1 MSLLLTQ
8 RTKGARPKTDS
19 PFVLTVVLTTLVKL
33 LLTMSRKMGK
43 KLKEP
48 GKTLSEGSPTLAMG
62 FYSPRAF
69 PRPIPFGNGTPG
81 LIGWHPWPILAPG
94 VLRSWENSFFPHHA
108 APLGFIRALPSHKT
122 LPGRIPIRGKPLFP
136 SHSSPASQV
145 PLPIN
150 YFQEDAHLWEM
161 VPPAIPPSGYLSWPL
176 CNPSLICSFMY
187 APIYSKYI

>member
-1 MSLLLTQ
+1 
-8 RTKGARPKTDS
+8 
-19 PFVLTVVLTTLVKL
+19 
-33 LLTMSRKMGK
+33 MSRKMGK

-62 FYSPRAF
+62 FYPPRAF

-108 APLGFIRALPSHKT
+108 APLGFIRALPSHQT

-136 SHSSPASQV
+136 PDHAAPLPPGCPFPSIISGRMLIRGKWSPRLFPLPATYLGRFATPPLFV
-145 PLPIN
+145 PLCM
-150 YFQEDAHLWEM
+150 HLFI
-161 VPPAIPPSGYLSWPL
+161 ANIFDL
-176 CNPSLICSFMY
+176 
-187 APIYSKYI
+187 